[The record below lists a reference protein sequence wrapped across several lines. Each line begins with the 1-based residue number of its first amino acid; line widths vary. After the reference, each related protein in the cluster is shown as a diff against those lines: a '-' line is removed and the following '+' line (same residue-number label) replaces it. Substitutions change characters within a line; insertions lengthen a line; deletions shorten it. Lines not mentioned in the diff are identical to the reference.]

1 MDIVY
6 NHNLSCKIIDQNLG
20 KLYTIIMN
28 NSRASN
34 PFGCSIYFLI
44 YGGNNYDKQIFQ
56 LRNVRIHH

>member
-28 NSRASN
+28 NSRASI
-34 PFGCSIYFLI
+34 PLDALF
-44 YGGNNYDKQIFQ
+44 IF
-56 LRNVRIHH
+56 